1 MVDVSPEPFLRDVPP
16 VRSFHRR
23 PGRVELG
30 EDFGHATGLVMAGDV
45 SMVVFQRVVPESVR
59 CGLSHW
65 APGAER
71 FDAMVDL
78 RDFDVEAA
86 VRPPADESGR
96 WLVEDLRLICEGFA
110 RISGSERF
118 RFAAGPVD
126 HDNCRKFHVDH
137 VRLRLVT
144 TYVGPGTEWV
154 REPDVVIEALDH
166 PDDCPCD
173 DPFALVRN
181 QDAVIRASSGDLLL
195 MKGEL
200 FGGSARGQVH
210 RSPPMMGSGLHRYVV
225 TLTVPGRP

>member
-1 MVDVSPEPFLRDVPP
+1 MADVSPQPFLRDVPP
-16 VRSFHRR
+16 VRSFPRR
-23 PGRVELG
+23 PGRIALR
-30 EDFGHATGLVMAGDV
+30 EDFRLATSHVMAEDV
-45 SMVVFQRVVPESVR
+45 SMVVFPRVVPESVR
-59 CGLSHW
+59 SGLSSW

-71 FDAMVDL
+71 VDGMVDL
-78 RDFDVEAA
+78 RDFDIERA

-96 WLVEDLRLICEGFA
+96 WLVEDLRLLCEGFA

-154 REPDVVIEALDH
+154 HESDVAHEALDH

-181 QDAVIRASSGDLLL
+181 REGVMRASTGDLLV

-200 FGGSARGQVH
+200 FGGSVRGQVH
-210 RSPPMMGSGLHRYVV
+210 RSPPMKGSGLHRYVV